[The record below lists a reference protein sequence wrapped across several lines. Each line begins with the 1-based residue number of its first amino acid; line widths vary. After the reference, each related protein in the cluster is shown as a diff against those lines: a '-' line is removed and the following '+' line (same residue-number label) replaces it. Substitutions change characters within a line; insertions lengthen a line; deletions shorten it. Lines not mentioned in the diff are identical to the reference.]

1 MRKVCNRNILTIDG
15 AVIVKNIYVSKITY
29 FSVIVKTQL

>member
-1 MRKVCNRNILTIDG
+1 MRKVCNRNILTIDD
-15 AVIVKNIYVSKITY
+15 AVIVKNIYVSRILY